1 MQVDSV
7 SPRGR
12 LFERTVEQ
20 FVIFPVPQ
28 MEEEV
33 AGQPILP
40 ERRQRPDSGATNLPI
55 RSFRMSLEKVVKGV
69 RLVH

>member
-12 LFERTVEQ
+12 LFERIVEH
-20 FVIFPVPQ
+20 FVGFPVPQ
-28 MEEEV
+28 MEEEI
-33 AGQPILP
+33 AGQPILS
-40 ERRQRPDSGATNLPI
+40 ERRQRPDCGATNLSI